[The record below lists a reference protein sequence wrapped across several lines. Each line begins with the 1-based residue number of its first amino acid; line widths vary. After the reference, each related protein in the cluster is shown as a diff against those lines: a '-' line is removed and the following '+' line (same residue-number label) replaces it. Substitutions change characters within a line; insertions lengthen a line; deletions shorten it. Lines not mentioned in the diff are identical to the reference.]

1 MRTGDSTLQSEPVRL
16 RGQRFD
22 VTRLWIVRFVAMQIN
37 PETAFGRNCAEPP
50 DRSRS
55 IGHRPFEMWN
65 TADYLYPKIQR
76 SEQILFRTGR
86 PKQPDRAH
94 PLQSHRVP
102 PDHAGPLRCGRRGF
116 QYQCLTDRQEDWHA

>member
-86 PKQPDRAH
+86 PKQPVLGNCDQLGTAE
-94 PLQSHRVP
+94 
-102 PDHAGPLRCGRRGF
+102 GR
-116 QYQCLTDRQEDWHA
+116 YLLLNSEHC

>member
-1 MRTGDSTLQSEPVRL
+1 MRTGDSTLQSKPVRL

-37 PETAFGRNCAEPP
+37 PETAFGRNCAEPA

-55 IGHRPFEMWN
+55 VGHRPFEMWN
-65 TADYLYPKIQR
+65 TADYFYPKIER

-86 PKQPDRAH
+86 PKQPILGKCDQ
-94 PLQSHRVP
+94 LEIEVGCYFLFYFEQCFHR
-102 PDHAGPLRCGRRGF
+102 
-116 QYQCLTDRQEDWHA
+116 